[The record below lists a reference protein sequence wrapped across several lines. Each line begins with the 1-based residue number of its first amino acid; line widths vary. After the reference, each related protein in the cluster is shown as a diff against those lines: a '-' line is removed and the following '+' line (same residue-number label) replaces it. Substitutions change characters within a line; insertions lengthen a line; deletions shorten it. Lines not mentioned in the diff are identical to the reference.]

1 MYRLQCMWVAGVK
14 PEQQT
19 VPLVYRFTIAQAFSV
34 VKPFE
39 LLFFR
44 KNAIFLDFFRPLS
57 LHTLGFYPAEFY
69 LRYYFCKISN
79 IFDFTRKLF
88 HTKPFTSFTCL
99 ALFDWLPRFV
109 KKNSAR
115 PSSSFIL
122 PFTCFLRVFPI
133 FYLLFCRPYYFFQNA
148 TISAFPLPFLP
159 FSNYN

>member
-1 MYRLQCMWVAGVK
+1 MK

-19 VPLVYRFTIAQAFSV
+19 VPLVYSFTIAQAFSV

-39 LLFFR
+39 PLFFR

-88 HTKPFTSFTCL
+88 HTKPFTSFTFI
-99 ALFDWLPRFV
+99 ALFCFLPPL
-109 KKNSAR
+109 KKR
-115 PSSSFIL
+115 KQHKILHFLYPSIYVF
-122 PFTCFLRVFPI
+122 FTCFSHFLFI
-133 FYLLFCRPYYFFQNA
+133 ILSTLLFLSNRNYFCFSPSLFAFQQ
-148 TISAFPLPFLP
+148 L
-159 FSNYN
+159 